1 MMGHRYIQACRKNGT
16 AMPTSRYLTLSAV
29 SHSPKASAVNTHNS
43 TQTGT
48 RTICQPG
55 TKRYQAINSPRITPW
70 IAISASP
77 TATPVR
83 GRISLGKYALVSK
96 EPAPTTLVVTL
107 DSAPEKYIQ
116 GINAAKLKIA
126 YGASSEGILA
136 SQPKITVKMIIDTSG
151 LMIAQPYPMML
162 CR

>member
-1 MMGHRYIQACRKNGT
+1 MDK
-16 AMPTSRYLTLSAV
+16 
-29 SHSPKASAVNTHNS
+29 
-43 TQTGT
+43 
-48 RTICQPG
+48 
-55 TKRYQAINSPRITPW
+55 
-70 IAISASP
+70 
-77 TATPVR
+77 
-83 GRISLGKYALVSK
+83 
-96 EPAPTTLVVTL
+96 APTKEADNV
-107 DSAPEKYIQ
+107 KNYIQ